1 MKGSLVTDDAPADAS
16 EFVGEGDG
24 GDVES
29 TTPCDGEG
37 PCAEIVRHVCDGAG
51 TKGGTSSVDQHHA
64 EVAVTSLG
72 DAAEAARVSGGMLA
86 GREPEV
92 GGEVSARAEAVEV
105 THEGDERGRGQDAN
119 AGDAHEDCRFRHR
132 ASEMLE
138 FDAQMIRFGL
148 KRFDLGEQ
156 IAQGMPQE
164 VG

>member
-1 MKGSLVTDDAPADAS
+1 M
-16 EFVGEGDG
+16 
-24 GDVES
+24 
-29 TTPCDGEG
+29 
-37 PCAEIVRHVCDGAG
+37 
-51 TKGGTSSVDQHHA
+51 DQHHA
-64 EVAVTSLG
+64 EVAVASLG

-86 GREPEV
+86 GCQAEE
-92 GGEVSARAEAVEV
+92 GGEVSARAETVEV

-119 AGDAHEDCRFRHR
+119 AGDAHEDRRFRHR

-138 FDAQMIRFGL
+138 FDTQMIRFGL